1 MTETLRP
8 QTVMHCAETVRGG
21 IATYLNELVPLQVQD
36 ADPGSVCLLIP
47 ASQAG
52 DMRVAGA
59 CMCPFPDGGGRL
71 LKTFRLVLALRRLL
85 RTVRPEVVHAHSSFA
100 GVGVRLY
107 LALIRWPGRVVCCP
121 HGWAF
126 DQTLPPW
133 ARGGIAWIERGLARL
148 CDAIVCISEHERRQ
162 AEAMGL
168 APERLVVI
176 PNGMADLAAP
186 CAGPWPPWPDGL
198 LRVLF
203 VGRFDRQKGVDVFFK
218 AMAALQGKAY
228 AFAVG
233 GSVRDDAQAAPAP
246 PNVALTGWLDPV
258 RLRPY
263 FESAQVLVVPS
274 RWEGFG
280 LVALEAMRCSL
291 PVVASGVGGL
301 AEIVVDGSTGYLVP
315 AGDWQAIAAI
325 LRHAD
330 PERLRE
336 LGRAGRERFLRCF
349 PIRKVAERLRAVY
362 GFSAPPE
369 QQSRRAQ

>member
-8 QTVMHCAETVRGG
+8 QNVMHCAETVRGG

-36 ADPGSVCLLIP
+36 AGPGSVCLLIP

-52 DMRVAGA
+52 DMGPAGA
-59 CMCPFPDGGGRL
+59 CMFPFPDGGGRL

-100 GVGVRLY
+100 GLGVRLY
-107 LALIRWPGRVVCCP
+107 LALIRWPGRVVYCP

-133 ARGGIAWIERGLARL
+133 ARRGIAWIERGLARL

-162 AEAMGL
+162 AEAMGIAPARL
-168 APERLVVI
+168 AVI
-176 PNGMADLAAP
+176 PNGMSDLPSP
-186 CAGPWPPWPDGL
+186 CPGPWPPWPDGL

-203 VGRFDRQKGVDVFFK
+203 VGRFDRQKGVDLFFK
-218 AMAALQGKAY
+218 AMEALQGKAC

-233 GSVRDDAQAAPAP
+233 GQVRQDTLAVPAPA
-246 PNVALTGWLDPV
+246 NVALTGWLDPV
-258 RLRPY
+258 QLRPY

-280 LVALEAMRCSL
+280 LVALEAMRCAL
-291 PVVASGVGGL
+291 PVVATQVGGL
-301 AEIVVDGSTGYLVP
+301 SEIVVDGCTGFLVP
-315 AGDWQAIAAI
+315 AGDWQAIADV
-325 LRHAD
+325 LGKAD
-330 PERLRE
+330 PEKLRE
-336 LGRAGRERFLRCF
+336 LGRAGRDRFLQRF
-349 PIRKVAERLRAVY
+349 PIRKVAQSLRILY
-362 GFSAPPE
+362 GFTDPPR
-369 QQSRRAQ
+369 Q